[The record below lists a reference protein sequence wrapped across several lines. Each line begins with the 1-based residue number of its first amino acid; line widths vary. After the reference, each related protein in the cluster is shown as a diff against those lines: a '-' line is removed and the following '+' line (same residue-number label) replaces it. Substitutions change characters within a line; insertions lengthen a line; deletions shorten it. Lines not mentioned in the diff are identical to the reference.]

1 MKQRELGR
9 DRDCELSKLVPRDI
23 FLPELLQTIP
33 PTGDQVLRCPSP
45 WVSLLTPTTTE
56 IINCILAVT
65 NPVMSEPRTDRAL
78 GRVEVPGNTDRKVL
92 AGCRKSD
99 RSEPNREREK
109 TIDDLGE
116 RALVKMGGKDIG
128 K

>member
-1 MKQRELGR
+1 
-9 DRDCELSKLVPRDI
+9 
-23 FLPELLQTIP
+23 
-33 PTGDQVLRCPSP
+33 
-45 WVSLLTPTTTE
+45 
-56 IINCILAVT
+56 
-65 NPVMSEPRTDRAL
+65 MSEPRTDRAL

-92 AGCRKSD
+92 AGWRKSD